1 MAQAPTAEQIAK
13 ERAVLYTALADLAI
27 VVLQINF
34 AVLTR
39 SLSLLSEAIRVG
51 LMLTIEFYTF
61 FVLRAVHRGR
71 LGKFRFGIGQLEQMC
86 NLVIGL
92 CLVLSGLWVAQEVV
106 RSILIGHAAATPLGL
121 ATAAVINGINL
132 TINVL
137 GCFAMVSAARSGD
150 SAIFRA
156 QLRARTVK
164 LLSSIIVQTT
174 MTGAALAKDPLV
186 AAWLDGLGASFVAA
200 LMVAIG
206 LRMVWNCVPDL
217 LDRAVH
223 AELSAGIDSILEA
236 AQAGPVE
243 IAQRRTRRAGS
254 FPQIELTLSTTG
266 CDWVSDFLERAGE
279 LEARLRSHMPDA
291 DITIAVHD
299 AGSPGSGPGQ
309 EGRSLMEQGT

>member
-1 MAQAPTAEQIAK
+1 MAGAPTPEQIAK
-13 ERAVLYTALADLAI
+13 ERAVLYTALADLSI
-27 VVLQINF
+27 LVLQIIF
-34 AVLTR
+34 ATLTR

-51 LMLTIEFYTF
+51 LMLTIEFYTY

-86 NLVIGL
+86 NLVIGA

-106 RSILIGHAAATPLGL
+106 RAILLGEAAASPLGL

-137 GCFAMVSAARSGD
+137 GWFAMVSAARPDD
-150 SAIFRA
+150 SAIFSA

-174 MTGAALAKDPLV
+174 MTAAALAKDPLV
-186 AAWLDGLGASFVAA
+186 AAWLDGLGASFVGV

-206 LRMVWNCVPDL
+206 ARMVWSCLPDL
-217 LDRAVH
+217 LDRAVQ
-223 AELSAGIDSILEA
+223 AELSVSIDSILDEA
-236 AQAGPVE
+236 KAGTLG

-254 FPQIELTLSTTG
+254 FPHIELTLSTTG
-266 CDWVSDFLERAGE
+266 CVWVSDFLERAGE
-279 LEARLRSHMPDA
+279 LETRLRSQIPDA
-291 DITIAVHD
+291 DITIAVHET
-299 AGSPGSGPGQ
+299 GSTGLESN
-309 EGRSLMEQGT
+309 